1 MDDYIFKQLK
11 QIHTNLKQ
19 LTLSIE
25 KIITY
30 NQAKKDSKKTFL
42 TYDRK
47 STKTN
52 LIHLIKEEEL

>member
-30 NQAKKDSKKTFL
+30 NQAKKDSTKPFL
-42 TYDRK
+42 TYDK
-47 STKTN
+47 TNTKTN
-52 LIHLIKEEEL
+52 LIHLIKED